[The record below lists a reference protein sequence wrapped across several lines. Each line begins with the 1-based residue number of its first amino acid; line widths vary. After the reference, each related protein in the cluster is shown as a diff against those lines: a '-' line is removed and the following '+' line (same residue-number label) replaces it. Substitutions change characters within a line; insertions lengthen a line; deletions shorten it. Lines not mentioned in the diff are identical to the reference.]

1 MSYAELRNERN
12 TALGKYYATGNV
24 MDLTRSKFLE
34 LAMQDAAR
42 EEGLSVTTIGQR
54 IWPNSR

>member
-1 MSYAELRNERN
+1 MSYAETRKERN
-12 TALGKYYATGNV
+12 RALANYYATGNV
-24 MDLTRSKFLE
+24 MELTRSKFLE
-34 LAMQDAAR
+34 LAMADAAR